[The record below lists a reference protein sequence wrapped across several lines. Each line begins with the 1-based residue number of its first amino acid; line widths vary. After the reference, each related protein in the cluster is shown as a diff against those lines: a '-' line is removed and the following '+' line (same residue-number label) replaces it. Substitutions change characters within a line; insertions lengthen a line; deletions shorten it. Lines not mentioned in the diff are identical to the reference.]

1 MKTFAV
7 TAVERSD
14 HPLVDQRV
22 VQAVAGALS
31 SRGMTRV
38 AHDPDLRVTLN
49 RTSETRKEVT
59 EYSTGSP
66 PCGQWYSSAMFGP
79 TYWGGAGA
87 ITSYEVRDLRYD
99 TVAIDMIDVRTGAVA
114 WRGTGTARVH
124 SHWKPKDVDKIVSKS
139 VAKIMSNIPPSSA
152 S

>member
-1 MKTFAV
+1 
-7 TAVERSD
+7 
-14 HPLVDQRV
+14 
-22 VQAVAGALS
+22 AGALS

-38 AHDPDLRVTLN
+38 AHDPDLLVTLN

-66 PCGQWYSSAMFGP
+66 HYGQWYSSAMFGP

-87 ITSYEVRDLRYD
+87 SASYEVRDLRGA
-99 TVAIDMIDVRTGAVA
+99 TGPMDMIDVRTGVVV

-124 SHWKPKDVDKIVSKS
+124 SHWKPKDVDKIVSKT
-139 VAKIMSNIPPSSA
+139 VAKIMSNFPPSSA